1 MRTFE
6 FLSLA
11 WKRLKG
17 RPLLSLL
24 LVLNTALSVGITL
37 GIPVFS
43 GAVSRRILQ
52 QEINARSQ
60 IRGWP
65 MFSVRVN
72 AQATDWHPIDI
83 EEATAAREWL
93 EDMLREAL
101 NLPVTS
107 VNVEVQSEI
116 YRLAPRPG
124 DDRYTT
130 EYLAGVQVV
139 YVEDV
144 KEHIR
149 VTEGSP
155 FGQISDPAQLNVW
168 VERSFAQELVIQVGE
183 EYDLGELFSSEGEV
197 IPIKVAGFW
206 EASDPTE
213 HFWPERPQGHFDGS
227 FLITA
232 EQFESYIL
240 QDAEGQTNSVAW
252 YYVFDDRRVRLD
264 RADQYIDGLR
274 RVSRE
279 IERGL
284 PDGRIDLDPGEDLL
298 RGQRRK
304 ASLSVVLF
312 GFSVPL
318 LVILAYSMSSL
329 SETQSRLQEQE
340 VSMMVSRG
348 STAWQLLLVSAM
360 ESLLIII
367 AAIPIGIVL
376 ALVLA
381 HLLGY
386 ATGFLSFT
394 LQNPLPVSLV
404 SANWTPMI
412 AVALASLVIRLRTT
426 WQASRRTVISYEQ
439 THSRQTLFWSAMRA
453 FYMALLILVTVYAYR
468 QLVSRGT
475 ILTSLDALDPR
486 NDPLVLLAP
495 TLFIFTAPLLAAE
508 AFVWLVHPIGLVGR
522 FLPRVSG
529 YLASMNLVR
538 AGRQHRASI
547 YRLTLS
553 LTLGVFYASVAK
565 SADIWLVDSMQHQ
578 YGADLVIKLTAEQG
592 SRFGTFGSSDQE
604 MIEVPTLSSDIY
616 RSLQGV
622 RAATRV
628 GEFEATLQPATDIP
642 YYRLLAVERLSFP
655 QVAYFRS
662 DYAREP
668 LGELMNRLAQE
679 PKGILLPS
687 SIAAAWWPEVGD
699 IVQVSINMYGDT
711 RLRFAANVVGFFDHF
726 PTMYPD
732 EQPVLVVNLDYLEL
746 NAGIVPHDV
755 WISLEQEADTEA
767 VLRDINRLGIP
778 LREVKEL
785 NQALKAESQRLERA
799 GIFGLLSFCFVAGAA
814 LSVADVLVY
823 TTAMLR
829 ERALHHA
836 VLRALGL
843 ERRAVLVTVVLEQS
857 AALVYGLSVGI
868 ACGVLCAMR
877 YGPYFPLG
885 SGSNP
890 PVPPFVAY
898 VDWIRAWWIALLTGA
913 ALLLAQVIVL
923 IRMTRT
929 HLFQVL
935 RMGMRS

>member
-1 MRTFE
+1 MLG

-11 WKRLKG
+11 FKRLMSK
-17 RPLLSLL
+17 PLVSLL
-24 LVLNTALSVGITL
+24 LLMNTALSVGITV

-52 QEINARSQ
+52 QEINTRSQ

-72 AQATDWHPIDI
+72 AQPTGRQPIGI
-83 EEATAAREWL
+83 EQAVAARDWL
-93 EDMLREAL
+93 EDTLREAL
-101 NLPVTS
+101 RLPVTS
-107 VNVEVQSEI
+107 VYVELQSPI
-116 YRLAPRPG
+116 YRLAPRVG
-124 DDRYTT
+124 DDNYTT
-130 EYLAGVQVV
+130 EYLAGVQVA
-139 YVEDV
+139 YVEYV
-144 KEHIR
+144 EEHIR
-149 VTEGSP
+149 VYEGLS
-155 FGQISDPAQLNVW
+155 FGQISDPAQMNVW
-168 VERSFAQELVIQVGE
+168 VERSFAEEFVIQVGE
-183 EYDLGELFSSEGEV
+183 EYDLGDLFSSEGEA

-206 EASDPTE
+206 EAREPTE

-232 EQFESYIL
+232 EQFESYVL
-240 QDAEGQTNSVAW
+240 RDAEGQANLVSW
-252 YYVFDDRRVRLD
+252 YYVFDDKRVRLD

-279 IERGL
+279 VERRL

-312 GFSVPL
+312 GFSIPL

-348 STAWQLLLVSAM
+348 STAWQLLLVSAA

-367 AAIPIGIVL
+367 AAIPIGIIL
-376 ALVLA
+376 ALALA

-386 ATGFLSFT
+386 ATGFLSFA
-394 LQNPLPVSLV
+394 LGDPLEVSLLAA
-404 SANWTPMI
+404 SWNPMI
-412 AVALASLVIRLRTT
+412 IVLVVSLLARLRATT
-426 WQASRRTVISYEQ
+426 QVSRRTVISYEQ
-439 THSRQTLFWSAMRA
+439 THSRQSLLWSAVRVL
-453 FYMALLILVTVYAYR
+453 YMAFLVVVTVYAYR

-475 ILTSLDALDPR
+475 VLTSLDALDPR
-486 NDPLVLLAP
+486 NDPLVLLSS

-508 AFVWLVHPIGLVGR
+508 VFVWLVRPMEFLGR
-522 FLPRVSG
+522 FLPWVSG

-538 AGRQHRASI
+538 AGGQYRASI

-565 SADIWLVDSMQHQ
+565 SADIWLVDSIQHE
-578 YGADLVIKLTAEQG
+578 YGADLIIKLTAEQE
-592 SRFGTFGSSDQE
+592 SRFGTFGSSGQE
-604 MIEVPTLSSDIY
+604 MVEVPLLPSDAY
-616 RSLQGV
+616 RSVQGV

-628 GEFEATLQPATDIP
+628 GEFEAVLQLATGIP
-642 YYRLLAVERLSFP
+642 YYRLLAVERLSFG

-668 LGELMNRLAQE
+668 LGELMNRLALE
-679 PKGILLPS
+679 PKGALLPS
-687 SIAAAWWPEVGD
+687 SIAPRLGLAIGD
-699 IVQVSINMYGDT
+699 VFNVNVSIYDDI
-711 RLRFAANVVGFFDHF
+711 RLRLDVKVVGFFDHF

-732 EQPVLVVNLDYLEL
+732 EQPVMVVNLDYLEL
-746 NAGIVPHDV
+746 NAGVVPHDV
-755 WISLEQEADTEA
+755 WIKLEQSADTKT
-767 VLRDINRLGIP
+767 VLRDINRLNIP
-778 LREVKEL
+778 LRQVKDL
-785 NQALKAESQRLERA
+785 NQVLKAESQRFERT

-829 ERALHHA
+829 EHAVRHA

-843 ERRAVLVTVVLEQS
+843 GRRAILVTVVLEQ
-857 AALVYGLSVGI
+857 AVALVYGLSVGI
-868 ACGVLCAMR
+868 ACGVFCALL

-885 SGSNP
+885 NGANP
-890 PVPPFVAY
+890 LVPPFVAY
-898 VDWIRAWWIALLTGA
+898 VDWPRAWWIAALTGV

-923 IRMTRT
+923 MRMTRT
-929 HLFQVL
+929 YLFQAL
-935 RMGMRS
+935 RMGMHP